1 MQRHNYAHDVIA
13 QDPDTAGLLA
23 VRSAD
28 DASPRPDPLRLVV
41 DQGVEEEIAADL
53 AAEQADANA
62 RIALVAKMQGA
73 LAEMVEAAWFAVAKV
88 YSQTD
93 ALTSTDRYLL
103 NLHRPGILRDQESRL
118 ADVCAKFL
126 QNYYRRHG
134 ITFRPHLESGGRIF
148 ENPAVSVA
156 DDGR

>member
-1 MQRHNYAHDVIA
+1 MQRHNYAHDVIE
-13 QDPDTAGLLA
+13 QDPDTAGLVA

-28 DASPRPDPLRLVV
+28 DAPSRPDPLRLVV
-41 DQGVEEEIAADL
+41 DQGIEEEIAADL

-148 ENPAVSVA
+148 ESPAVSMA
-156 DDGR
+156 DDER